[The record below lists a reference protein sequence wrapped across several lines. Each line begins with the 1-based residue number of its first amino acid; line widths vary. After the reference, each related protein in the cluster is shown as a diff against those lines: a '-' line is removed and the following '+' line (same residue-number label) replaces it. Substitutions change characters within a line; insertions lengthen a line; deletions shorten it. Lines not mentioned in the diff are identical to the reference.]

1 MNEPQTMARALKCQI
16 QGDVFEDILHRVA
29 FSTDASI
36 YRIVPACVVV
46 PRCAADVVAV
56 VKYAAQEGIPV
67 APRGAG
73 SGVAGESLCAG
84 IVLDMTQHLT
94 RIEVHDQ
101 GETVTCQPGAVLD
114 QVNAALAPFGRTIGP
129 DPSSGNRATIGGSV
143 ANNATGAHSLI
154 YGHLDRYVTRMEVV
168 TSDGQ
173 LMQVT
178 DHMPSGT
185 SRLTRLCHDLLC
197 ANVNTIQEAQPQS
210 PRTRSGYTVSEV
222 CQGDTLNLARL
233 LTGSEGTLGIFT
245 EITLRTVPVPRCKAL
260 VQFEFSDLQAMARAV
275 PLIVQQKPGAC
286 ELMDR
291 RLMDMALEALP
302 QYHDIFPKNAAALLL
317 VEHTG
322 DTPDAVK
329 AHIARTIQAVGNRSS
344 HVREV
349 FDPAD
354 QARLWKSRKDA
365 VPLLYR
371 QRGTAHPVG
380 FIEDVSVEHTRLGDY
395 VAGLETLSKRH
406 GVTMSYYGHAGD
418 GELHVRP
425 FLDLNNPDHVQ
436 TMRSLTDDVFA
447 LAWSLGGSISG
458 EHGEGL
464 LRAAYVKQ
472 QFGGAYTAL
481 LCHIKALFDP
491 KHILNPGK
499 ILNDDPDIMVKN
511 LRRAPDLLPERL
523 TSDLQFDTDELAH
536 ELLLCNGCG
545 LCRTRQDSLRLCPVF
560 RALGDELATPRAK
573 VTILDFWATGQLN
586 DKVTESPAFRQYLD
600 LCINCKACL
609 QQCPSRVDVSKLMS
623 AARARYVNR
632 KGLRTAELALSHN
645 RLLSLAGSGVAP
657 LANCVAPWSVTGWG
671 LEKVLGL
678 DRSRSLPRFEQG
690 SFLSAGQAYL
700 DALPPVQNPVD
711 RVCYFVDTYANS
723 NDHDLGFAVLDVL
736 RANHIEVILPAQRPA
751 PLPAICYGHSKRAR
765 KDLEFNVRHLAP
777 WVDQGYRVVCSEP
790 SAALA
795 LKEDMRHFV
804 TSGEARA
811 VSSATVELMNY
822 LYSLHSQGT
831 LKPCHAEPES
841 FVYHSPCHLT
851 SVGHKASL
859 PLLAAL
865 CQSKITDLNAGCCGL
880 SGTFGMQKKNKDLSQ
895 AMAAGLKAALEAS
908 SGQTVLTECAACK
921 MQIEHLADPCRVV
934 LHPIKILAKAYTSQR
949 PEGQG

>member
-1 MNEPQTMARALKCQI
+1 MNQAQTIARTLKSLI
-16 QGDVFEDILHRVA
+16 QGSVFEDILHRVA

-46 PRCAADVVAV
+46 PRSVADVVAV
-56 VKYAAQEGIPV
+56 VKYASQEGIPI

-73 SGVAGESLCAG
+73 SGVAGESLCEG

-94 RIEVHDQ
+94 RIDIHGQ
-101 GETVTCQPGAVLD
+101 GETVTCEPGAVLD
-114 QVNAALAPFGRTIGP
+114 HVNAALAPLGRTIGP

-154 YGHLDRYVTRMEVV
+154 YGHLDRYVTRMEVI

-173 LMQVT
+173 ILQVT
-178 DHMPSGT
+178 DHMPRDT
-185 SRLTRLCHDLLC
+185 SRLSRLCHDLLS
-197 ANVNTIQEAQPQS
+197 ANANTIQEAQPQS
-210 PRTRSGYTVSEV
+210 PRTRSGYTVSDV

-245 EITLRTVPVPRCKAL
+245 KITLRTVPVPACKAL
-260 VQFEFSDLQAMARAV
+260 VQFEFSDLQKMARAV
-275 PLIVQQKPGAC
+275 PHIVQQQPAAC

-302 QYHDIFPKNAAALLL
+302 EYQDIFPQDAAALLL
-317 VEHTG
+317 VEHTA
-322 DTPDAVK
+322 DTPEAVK
-329 AHIARTIQAVGNRSS
+329 AHIARTIHAVGTQSS

-349 FDPAD
+349 FDQAD

-380 FIEDVSVEHTRLGDY
+380 FIEDVSVEHTRLGEY

-406 GVTMSYYGHAGD
+406 GVAMSYYGHAGD

-436 TMRSLTDDVFA
+436 TMRSLADDVFS

-472 QFGGAYTAL
+472 QFGQDYTAL
-481 LCHIKALFDP
+481 LRHVKELFDP

-523 TSDLQFDTDELAH
+523 TSDLHFEPDEMAH

-545 LCRTRQDSLRLCPVF
+545 LCRTHQHNLRLCPVF

-573 VTILDFWATGQLN
+573 VTILDFWATGQLD
-586 DKVTESPAFRQYLD
+586 DKVTTSSEFRQYLD
-600 LCINCKACL
+600 LCINCKACH

-623 AARARYVNR
+623 AARARYVTR

-645 RLLSLAGSGVAP
+645 RFLSLAGSAVSP
-657 LANCVAPWSVTGWG
+657 LANWVTTWPVTGWA

-678 DRSRSLPRFEQG
+678 DRSRGLPRFEQG
-690 SFLSAGQAYL
+690 SFLPAGQAYL
-700 DALPPVQNPVD
+700 DALPPVKNPLD

-736 RANHIEVILPAQRPA
+736 RANHIEVVLPAQRPA
-751 PLPAICYGHSKRAR
+751 PLPSICYGDSKRAR
-765 KDLEFNVRHLAP
+765 KDLEFNVRHLTP
-777 WVDQGYRVVCSEP
+777 WVKQGYRVVCSEP

-795 LKEDMRHFV
+795 LKEDVRHFV
-804 TSGEARA
+804 TSDEARA
-811 VSSATVELMNY
+811 VSDATVELMNY
-822 LYSLHSQGT
+822 LYSLHTQGS
-831 LKPCHAEPES
+831 LKPCRAKPES

-851 SVGHKASL
+851 CVGRMASL
-859 PLLAAL
+859 PLLTAM
-865 CQSKITDLNAGCCGL
+865 CHSKITNLNAGCCGL
-880 SGTFGMQKKNKDLSQ
+880 SGTFGMQKKNRDLSQ
-895 AMAAGLKAALEAS
+895 AMAGPLKEALHAS
-908 SGQTVLTECAACK
+908 PGQHVLTECAACK
-921 MQIEHLADPCRVV
+921 MQIEHLSDQCTVT
-934 LHPIKILAKAYTSQR
+934 HPIKILAQAYAAQA
-949 PEGQG
+949 PDNQ